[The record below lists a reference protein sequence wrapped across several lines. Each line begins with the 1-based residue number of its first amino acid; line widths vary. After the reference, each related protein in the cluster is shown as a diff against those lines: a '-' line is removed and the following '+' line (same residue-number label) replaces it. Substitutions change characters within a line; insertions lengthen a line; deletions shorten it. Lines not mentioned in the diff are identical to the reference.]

1 MYYMRMNEMQTSPA
15 MSPCSCAVS
24 TGSVLSLE
32 VEMYFEVP
40 LQGGWAENV
49 GNVAN
54 YKAQH
59 RKKQII
65 LHSIYTINLLTD
77 ATLGGA
83 YEEGTASPVD
93 QQGHVICCSGQ

>member
-40 LQGGWAENV
+40 LQGG
-49 GNVAN
+49 
-54 YKAQH
+54 
-59 RKKQII
+59 
-65 LHSIYTINLLTD
+65 
-77 ATLGGA
+77 
-83 YEEGTASPVD
+83 
-93 QQGHVICCSGQ
+93 